1 MNEMLNFK
9 NGSFFFAD
17 VSLFVYL
24 CKKFEMEKLKI
35 KGLNL
40 TELLDKLKNSSI
52 QHGSSVCAIPLDEAL
67 NGSTSEVYNKFIKG
81 EHREELFNFFT
92 SKIEEERDAIIDK
105 ISKFYFTKSTYTN
118 FHEDGLSPEEIYKL
132 VEEDKIRVKRLLMI
146 FKPDVNSTITTK
158 PNNDTYD
165 LVKINWINE
174 KGETVR
180 VLSKSYGRVG
190 VQGLY
195 FSVPKFVGEHFE
207 NVTSI
212 ESDYKYIGPN
222 NIQRVADLMA
232 EVNGTKWIFEI
243 KSSNKKDFM
252 IAAVRFE
259 LWELYKKKYL
269 L

>member
-1 MNEMLNFK
+1 MLNFK

-17 VSLFVYL
+17 ESLFVYL
-24 CKKFEMEKLKI
+24 CKKFEMDKLEI

-40 TELLDKLKNSSI
+40 TELLDKLKNIPI
-52 QHGSSVCAIPLDEAL
+52 QNGSPVCAIPLDEAL
-67 NGSTSEVYNKFIKG
+67 NASASEVYIKFIKG
-81 EHREELFNFFT
+81 EHREQLFNFFT
-92 SKIEEERDAIIDK
+92 SKIEEERHALIDK

-132 VEEDKIRVKRLLMI
+132 VEDDKIRVKRLLMI
-146 FKPDVNSTITTK
+146 IKPDINKTITTK

-174 KGETVR
+174 KGEKFH
-180 VLSKSYGRVG
+180 VLSKSYGRQG
-190 VQGLY
+190 VEGLH
-195 FSVPKFVGEHFE
+195 FSVPKLVGEHFE
-207 NVTSI
+207 TVSSFET
-212 ESDYKYIGPN
+212 DYKYIGPN

-232 EVNGTKWIFEI
+232 EINGTKWIFEI
-243 KSSNKKDFM
+243 KSSNKYDFM

-259 LWELYKKKYL
+259 LWELYKKNYL

>member
-1 MNEMLNFK
+1 MK
-9 NGSFFFAD
+9 
-17 VSLFVYL
+17 
-24 CKKFEMEKLKI
+24 KLKT

-40 TELLDKLKNSSI
+40 TELIDVLNNSSI
-52 QHGSSVCAIPLDEAL
+52 QYGSSICAIPLDEAL
-67 NGSTSEVYNKFIKG
+67 NGSNTEVYNKFIKG
-81 EHREELFNFFT
+81 EHTDELFNFFT
-92 SKIEEERDAIIDK
+92 SKIEDERAAVIDR

-118 FHEDGLSPEEIYKL
+118 FHENGLSPEEIYKL
-132 VEEDKIRVKRLLMI
+132 VEDDKIRVKRLLMI
-146 FKPDVNSTITTK
+146 FSPDFSQTISKK

-190 VQGLY
+190 VQGLH
-195 FSVPKFVGEHFE
+195 FSVPKLVGEHFE

-212 ESDYKYIGPN
+212 QSDYKYIGQN
-222 NIQRVADLMA
+222 KIQRVADLMA
-232 EVNGTKWIFEI
+232 EINGIKWIFEI
-243 KSSNKKDFM
+243 KSSNKNDFM

-259 LWELYKKKYL
+259 LWELYKKNYL

>member
-1 MNEMLNFK
+1 
-9 NGSFFFAD
+9 
-17 VSLFVYL
+17 
-24 CKKFEMEKLKI
+24 
-35 KGLNL
+35 
-40 TELLDKLKNSSI
+40 
-52 QHGSSVCAIPLDEAL
+52 
-67 NGSTSEVYNKFIKG
+67 
-81 EHREELFNFFT
+81 
-92 SKIEEERDAIIDK
+92 
-105 ISKFYFTKSTYTN
+105 
-118 FHEDGLSPEEIYKL
+118 LSPEEIYKL
-132 VEEDKIRVKRLLMI
+132 VEDDKIRVKRLLMI
-146 FKPDVNSTITTK
+146 FNPDFSPTISKK

-195 FSVPKFVGEHFE
+195 FSIPKFIGEHFE

-212 ESDYKYIGPN
+212 ESDYKYNGPN
-222 NIQRVADLMA
+222 NFNRVADLMA
-232 EVNGTKWIFEI
+232 EINGAKWIFEI
-243 KSSNKKDFM
+243 KSSNKNDFM

>member
-1 MNEMLNFK
+1 M
-9 NGSFFFAD
+9 G
-17 VSLFVYL
+17 
-24 CKKFEMEKLKI
+24 KLKI

-40 TELLDKLKNSSI
+40 AELLDKLENSSI

-67 NGSTSEVYNKFIKG
+67 NYTTSDVYKKFIKG

-92 SKIEEERDAIIDK
+92 LKIEEERAAVIDG
-105 ISKFYFTKSTYTN
+105 ISKFYFTKSTYTS

-132 VEEDKIRVKRLLMI
+132 VEDNIIRVKRLLMI
-146 FKPDVNSTITTK
+146 FEPDINTTITTK

-195 FSVPKFVGEHFE
+195 FSIPKFIGEHFE

-212 ESDYKYIGPN
+212 ESDYKYNGPN

-232 EVNGTKWIFEI
+232 EINGTKWIFEI
-243 KSSNKKDFM
+243 KSSIKKDFM